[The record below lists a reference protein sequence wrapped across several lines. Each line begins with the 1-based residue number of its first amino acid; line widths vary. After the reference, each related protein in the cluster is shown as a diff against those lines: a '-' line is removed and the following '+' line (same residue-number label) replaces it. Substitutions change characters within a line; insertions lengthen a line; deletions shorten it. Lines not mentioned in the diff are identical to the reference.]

1 MRLRRPRTD
10 KRTWSRR
17 LADEEAREFV
27 ERELDETRDVFRT
40 ASGEFQLDG
49 LCRDAFAAG
58 ATADLRW
65 LKSRGYDA
73 DRFYREE
80 LAPSWEDLDQ
90 PARAARIERFIEL
103 SNMLGSADL
112 GGEPPEQVRDL
123 AAAVHVKVILLSW
136 SYDRTYGFIDRI
148 FNGPL
153 QYRDHRVRLARGGG
167 RAARRARARAQ
178 PAQAGGL

>member
-27 ERELDETRDVFRT
+27 ERELEETREVYRT

-58 ATADLRW
+58 STTDLRW
-65 LKSRGYDA
+65 LKSRGFDA
-73 DRFYREE
+73 QGFYRTE
-80 LAPSWEDLDQ
+80 LAPSWEGLDQ
-90 PARAARIERFIEL
+90 RARAQKLERFIEL
-103 SNMLGSADL
+103 SNMMGAADL
-112 GGEPPEQVRDL
+112 GGQPSEQVRDMV
-123 AAAVHVKVILLSW
+123 AAVHIKVLLLAW
-136 SYDRTYGFIDRI
+136 AYDRTYGFIDRI

-153 QYRDHRVRLARGGG
+153 QYRHHRVRLAPAARS
-167 RAARRARARAQ
+167 ARRARAAASPARA
-178 PAQAGGL
+178 GSL